1 MMIITLVRTVMIL
14 IIKTIKI
21 LIMVIKITFA
31 IKIMKNNSITEE

>member
-14 IIKTIKI
+14 IIKTIMI